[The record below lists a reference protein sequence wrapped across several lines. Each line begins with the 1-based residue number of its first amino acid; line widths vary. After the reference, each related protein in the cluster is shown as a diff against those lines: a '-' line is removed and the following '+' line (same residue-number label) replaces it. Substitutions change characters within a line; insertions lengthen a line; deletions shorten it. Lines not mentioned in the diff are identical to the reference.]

1 MGICSMI
8 YMKRSKKRST
18 PYGVFAI
25 CITILTIAALVLLI
39 GSMSDV
45 RLHQIGTDG
54 FYTDVA
60 HKGYAAY
67 PWMIASGLMVLVL
80 LLFFIT
86 EGGNPK
92 NMEEDSEEGT
102 THV

>member
-1 MGICSMI
+1 
-8 YMKRSKKRST
+8 MKRSKKRST
-18 PYGVFAI
+18 PYGVYAV
-25 CITILTIAALVLLI
+25 CITILTIATLVVLI

-54 FYTDVA
+54 FYTDVV

-67 PWMIASGLMVLVL
+67 PWVLACVLSLLVL